1 MNSSHMQLSC
11 NSTQWQTKQT
21 SLDKQEKKNTMKY
34 IIPKEKFL
42 EDSILLVEIELKFE
56 LKKKG
61 S

>member
-1 MNSSHMQLSC
+1 
-11 NSTQWQTKQT
+11 
-21 SLDKQEKKNTMKY
+21 MKY